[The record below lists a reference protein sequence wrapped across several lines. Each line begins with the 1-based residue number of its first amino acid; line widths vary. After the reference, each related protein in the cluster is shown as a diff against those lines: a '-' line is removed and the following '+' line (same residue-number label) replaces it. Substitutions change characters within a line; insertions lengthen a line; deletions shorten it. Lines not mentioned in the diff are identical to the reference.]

1 MVVQEIN
8 RYYPEKERK
17 KKPVVVQDHQHTKLQ
32 FKQEKA
38 LQEITTMSISKPSF
52 ESMTV
57 IFMLQEIGTLLFSFH
72 MCVCVCVCVRKCMG
86 SACKEETNPSGG
98 SY

>member
-1 MVVQEIN
+1 MQQPRPRDLLLISVVVQEIN

-38 LQEITTMSISKPSF
+38 LQEITTMSIFPSP
-52 ESMTV
+52 
-57 IFMLQEIGTLLFSFH
+57 LL
-72 MCVCVCVCVRKCMG
+72 K
-86 SACKEETNPSGG
+86 A
-98 SY
+98 